1 MGKTFPAFKE
11 FEKVVSKAIWP
22 QKTNFLLDET
32 VCVSILYPYLPD
44 KICKSYA
51 GPLLPCTS
59 FKSCI

>member
-32 VCVSILYPYLPD
+32 VSQFFILIYQTKFARVMLVHCCHVLALSHVS
-44 KICKSYA
+44 K
-51 GPLLPCTS
+51 
-59 FKSCI
+59 